1 MRTSSL
7 IIAFLLL
14 GLLATRSSADAVSD
28 VSEIGTYKLIY
39 QLSPP
44 TNAAFNSN
52 PVPYGVDNS
61 ALSLG
66 PLSRIGYYL
75 ELDDGTGRDW
85 VWVSMDAFTS
95 DLAKIGVPTLGSS
108 AIWQMTV
115 ANMNV
120 ESNVAGIVTGTD
132 IATGNVEFW
141 PGNYDQA
148 QGLGGLGGSSLVYDF
163 DDSQIGTG
171 NYGSMQVHNH
181 AAGQTL
187 LAYNNWGA
195 SANFPIDDL
204 GVGNNT
210 LGNPRDGDVHPDWT
224 FSANVADY
232 SLKNLEVWVSVPFEV
247 PSLPGAGL
255 ALLAMGLLAIAR
267 HKLPTRIVPHPDG
280 NPSAQHG
287 RRRQWRRAL
296 RPHETSGNGQ
306 GLRPYRIS
314 PTFRIIEL

>member
-28 VSEIGTYKLIY
+28 VSEIGAYTQIY

-61 ALSLG
+61 ASSLG

-75 ELDDGTGRDW
+75 ELDDGTGRVW

-95 DLAKIGVPTLGSS
+95 DLAKIGVPTLGSG
-108 AIWQMTV
+108 AIWQMSV

-120 ESNVAGIVTGTD
+120 ESNVTGIVTGTG
-132 IATGNVEFW
+132 IATGNIEFW
-141 PGNYDQA
+141 PDNYA
-148 QGLGGLGGSSLVYDF
+148 TPAGLGGLGGSDSVYDF
-163 DDSQIGTG
+163 DDSRLLAG

-187 LAYNNWGA
+187 LAYNDWGGGNPLA
-195 SANFPIDDL
+195 LPNDDL

-210 LGNPRDGDVHPDWT
+210 LGNAGDENVHPDWT
-224 FSANVADY
+224 FSANAADY
-232 SLKNLEVWVSVPFEV
+232 SLKNLEVWVSPPLEV

-267 HKLPTRIVPHPDG
+267 HRLPTR
-280 NPSAQHG
+280 
-287 RRRQWRRAL
+287 
-296 RPHETSGNGQ
+296 
-306 GLRPYRIS
+306 
-314 PTFRIIEL
+314 